1 MIKGKVHKFGANV
14 DTDAIIPSLYANLTV
29 PSELGEHCM
38 EGIAPGFTKK
48 VRPGDI
54 IMATSNFGC
63 GSSREVAPISIKG
76 AGISCVIAKTFA
88 RIFFRNAINI
98 ALPLLECPEAVDNT
112 SQNDELEIDLA
123 SGKIRNITKDM
134 IFTAA
139 SYPDF
144 IRGIIDAGGLIEYTK
159 KRKPGKK

>member
-38 EGIAPGFTKK
+38 EGIVPGFAKNVK
-48 VRPGDI
+48 SGDI

-98 ALPLLECPEAVDNT
+98 SLPLLECPEAVENT
-112 SQNDELEIDLA
+112 TQGDELEIDLA
-123 SGKIRNITKDM
+123 SGTIRNITKDE
-134 IFTAA
+134 IFSAA
-139 SYPDF
+139 PYPDF
-144 IRGIIDAGGLIEYTK
+144 IRSIIDAGGLIEYTK
-159 KRKPGKK
+159 KRKAGE

>member
-1 MIKGKVHKFGANV
+1 MIKGKIHKFGANI
-14 DTDAIIPSLYANLTV
+14 DTDAIIPSRYANLTV
-29 PSELGEHCM
+29 PSELGKHCM
-38 EGIAPGFTKK
+38 EGITPGFAKN

-76 AGISCVIAKTFA
+76 AGISCVIAETFA
-88 RIFFRNAINI
+88 RIFFRNSINI
-98 ALPLLECPEAVDNT
+98 ALPLLECPEAVDHT

-134 IFTAA
+134 NFQAA

-159 KRKPGKK
+159 KRK

>member
-1 MIKGKVHKFGANV
+1 MIRGKIHKFGANV

-38 EGIAPGFTKK
+38 EGIAPGFAKNVT
-48 VRPGDI
+48 PGDI

-88 RIFFRNAINI
+88 RIFFRNSINI
-98 ALPLLECPEAVDNT
+98 ALPLLECPEAVENT
-112 SQNDELEIDLA
+112 SQNDDLEIDLA
-123 SGKIRNITKDM
+123 SGKIRNITRNM
-134 IFTAA
+134 MFTAA
-139 SYPDF
+139 PYPDF
-144 IRGIIDAGGLIEYTK
+144 IRGIIDAGGLIEYAK
-159 KRKPGKK
+159 KRKAGK

>member
-38 EGIAPGFTKK
+38 EGIVPGFAKNVK
-48 VRPGDI
+48 SGDI

-98 ALPLLECPEAVDNT
+98 SLPLLECPEAVENT
-112 SQNDELEIDLA
+112 SQGDELEIDLA
-123 SGKIRNITKDM
+123 SGTIRNITKDK
-134 IFTAA
+134 IFSAA
-139 SYPDF
+139 PYPDF
-144 IRGIIDAGGLIEYTK
+144 IRSIIEAGGLIAYTR
-159 KRKPGKK
+159 KRKTGK